1 MNAVLE
7 YNDRGCMLFSADCP
21 GAFARGRDRREAMAK
36 LPGDVRSFCRWA
48 GLPIPAP
55 SLVKILEEVYQPE
68 LQVEDADGSVLF
80 SSERAPLTPEEYAP
94 LRALVLK
101 SAQCLD
107 QLYAAIPDPE
117 APLGP
122 ERVTFYGRCPNTARA
137 MFDHVNNC
145 TGYYIAGWA
154 RNVTFCPAAVPP
166 GWGPWRRRRPCPAFW
181 TCPRIRRRTGSC
193 GPPGS
198 CCGAFCGTTESTPG
212 LCSAG
217 GGQTGESRSPTPS
230 ALPRKPAEPKT
241 KQFPPRKR
249 VAIPR

>member
-68 LQVEDADGSVLF
+68 LQVEDADGNVLF

-145 TGYYIAGWA
+145 TGYYIAGLGA
-154 RNVTFCPAAVPP
+154 ECDILPGCCATRLGALAA
-166 GWGPWRRRRPCPAFW
+166 A
-181 TCPRIRRRTGSC
+181 
-193 GPPGS
+193 
-198 CCGAFCGTTESTPG
+198 E
-212 LCSAG
+212 
-217 GGQTGESRSPTPS
+217 
-230 ALPRKPAEPKT
+230 ALPGFLDMSPHQAEDGELWT
-241 KQFPPRKR
+241 PRKLLR
-249 VAIPR
+249 RFLWHDRIHARAMFRRGWANWGEQIPDPFGFAAQAS

>member
-68 LQVEDADGSVLF
+68 LQVEDADGNVLF

-122 ERVTFYGRCPNTARA
+122 ERATFYGRCPNTARA

-145 TGYYIAGWA
+145 TGYYIAGLGA
-154 RNVTFCPAAVPP
+154 ECDILPGCCATRLGALAA
-166 GWGPWRRRRPCPAFW
+166 
-181 TCPRIRRRTGSC
+181 
-193 GPPGS
+193 
-198 CCGAFCGTTESTPG
+198 TE
-212 LCSAG
+212 
-217 GGQTGESRSPTPS
+217 
-230 ALPRKPAEPKT
+230 ALPGFLDMSPHQAEDGELWT
-241 KQFPPRKR
+241 PRKLLR
-249 VAIPR
+249 RFLWHDRIHARAMFRRGRANWGEQIPDPFGFAAQAS